1 MRQLEEV
8 FIVLQNCVFRP
19 EMGENMTDSFV
30 DNKVFEHFRFLEK
43 VIISTVEYIES
54 QICT

>member
-1 MRQLEEV
+1 
-8 FIVLQNCVFRP
+8 
-19 EMGENMTDSFV
+19 MTDSLV

-43 VIISTVEYIES
+43 VIVSTVEYIES